1 MGSHWY
7 TVAVDFEIVVAGAAD
22 FPAVIWP
29 DLNGFGMVGLSEDQ
43 LAEYR
48 TNFDDCRLVG
58 AQEGGEWVGTL
69 GHYPFELTVPGGAS
83 VPVAGLSWASV
94 LPTHRRRGIL
104 RALMTEALDDA
115 EARGVPA
122 AVLLASEAGIY
133 QRFGFGVATRHVSI
147 RFDPRHVELL
157 DPVAGGAAADAG
169 QGEGSGRVPGGLR
182 LVAEPDLAVALA
194 AQVWERYRLT
204 RPGLTSRRPWTWEHH
219 RRDPEYDRDGYS
231 GWVWA
236 FHFDADG
243 AADGYALYRMK
254 EEEEHGQPA
263 GKLWVHELVSPS
275 PDVEAELLRFVCGID
290 LIRTVELPL
299 RPVDD
304 HLPWRLRDRRELV
317 VTETGDF
324 LWLRVLDV
332 VATLTARHYGA
343 VDELVLEVDDPFR
356 PATAGRYLLRTGPR
370 EPECER
376 LTDPSSAPGGYESLT
391 RSSVDLRLDVAALGS
406 LVLGTVTPS
415 VLAAAG
421 RLHAEPDVLA
431 RADACFHTG
440 LAPFTNTEF

>member
-1 MGSHWY
+1 M
-7 TVAVDFEIVVAGAAD
+7 AVDFEIVVAGAGD

-29 DLNGFGMVGLSEDQ
+29 DLNGFGMVGLGEDQ

-69 GHYPFELTVPGGAS
+69 GHYPFELTVPGGAA

-104 RALMTEALDDA
+104 RALMTEALD
-115 EARGVPA
+115 EADSRGLPA
-122 AVLLASEAGIY
+122 AVLLASEAAIY
-133 QRFGFGVATRHVSI
+133 QRFGFGVATRHVSF
-147 RFDPRHVELL
+147 RFDPRHAELL
-157 DPVAGGAAADAG
+157 DQVEAGG
-169 QGEGSGRVPGGLR
+169 GEGRGPSAGRVPGGLR
-182 LVAEPDLAVALA
+182 LVGEPDVAVALA
-194 AQVWERYRLT
+194 AQVWERYRPT
-204 RPGLTSRRPWTWEHH
+204 RAGLTTRRPWTWEHY

-236 FHFDADG
+236 FHFDGDG

-254 EEEEHGQPA
+254 EEEHHGQPA
-263 GKLWVHELVSPS
+263 GKLWVRELVSPS
-275 PDVEAELLRFVCGID
+275 ADVEAELFGFVCGID
-290 LIRTVELPL
+290 LVRTVELPF

-317 VTETGDF
+317 VAETGDY

-343 VDELVLEVDDPFR
+343 VDELVLEVGDPFR

-376 LTDPSSAPGGYESLT
+376 LTAPSAAPGGYESLT
-391 RSSVDLRLDVAALGS
+391 RSSVDVRLDVAALGS
-406 LVLGTVTPS
+406 LVLGTVSPS

-421 RLHAEPDVLA
+421 RLEAAPEVLA

-440 LAPFTNTEF
+440 LAPFTMTEF

>member
-1 MGSHWY
+1 
-7 TVAVDFEIVVAGAAD
+7 VDFEIVVAGPDD

-29 DLNGFGMVGLSEDQ
+29 DLNGFGMVGLGEDQ

-69 GHYPFELTVPGGAS
+69 GRYPFDLTVPGGATL
-83 VPVAGLSWASV
+83 PVAGLTWASV

-104 RALMTEALDDA
+104 RALMAEALDA
-115 EARGVPA
+115 AAAGGLPA
-122 AVLLASEAGIY
+122 AVLLASEASIY
-133 QRFGFGVATRHVSI
+133 QRFGFGVATRYESF
-147 RFDPRHVELL
+147 RFDPRHADLL
-157 DPVAGGAAADAG
+157 DPPGLGGDRAEDR
-169 QGEGSGRVPGGLR
+169 GSGAGRLR
-182 LVAEPDLAVALA
+182 LVAEPEVAVALA
-194 AQVWERYRLT
+194 GEVWERYRRT
-204 RPGLTSRRPWTWEHH
+204 RPGLTTRRPWMWEHL
-219 RRDPEYDRDGYS
+219 RGDPEYDRDGYS

-236 FHFDADG
+236 FHFDDNG
-243 AADGYALYRMK
+243 AADGYAHYRMK
-254 EEEEHGQPA
+254 EEEQHGQPA
-263 GKLWVHELVSPS
+263 GRLWVRELVSPS
-275 PDVEAELLRFVCGID
+275 ATVEAVLFDFVCGID
-290 LIRTVELPL
+290 LVRTVDLPF

-304 HLPWRLRDRRELV
+304 HLPWRLRNRRELV
-317 VTETGDF
+317 VAETGDF

-376 LTDPSSAPGGYESLT
+376 LTDPSAAPGGYESLT
-391 RSSVDLRLDVAALGS
+391 RSSVDVRLDVSALSS
-406 LVLGTVTPS
+406 LVLGTTTPS

-421 RLHAEPDVLA
+421 RFHAAPDVIA
-431 RADACFHTG
+431 RADACFGTG
-440 LAPFTNTEF
+440 RAPFANTEF